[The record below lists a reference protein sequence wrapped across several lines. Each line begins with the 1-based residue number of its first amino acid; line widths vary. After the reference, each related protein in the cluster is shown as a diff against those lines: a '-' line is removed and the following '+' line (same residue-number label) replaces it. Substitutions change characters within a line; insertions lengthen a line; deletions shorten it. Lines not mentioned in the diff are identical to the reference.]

1 MNGPSPAS
9 DANLSTASAGTA
21 AAAANHPAGVA
32 YSAPARKARR
42 VPTPRVWPIK
52 DYDVYALLGGNA
64 LVILAMWVRHG
75 GLNEL
80 ATSAGIVTA
89 IGELAALYG
98 TYLVLIQL
106 VLMSRSPWL
115 DQVFGQDRIIAAH
128 RWVGFSAIW
137 LLVAHF
143 IFTTVGYGMA
153 DGSGPINE
161 ASPCS
166 RSIPTSCGP
175 AIGLVLFIVVG
186 ITSVRAARRIAPRTR
201 PGTRST
207 STRTSPSP
215 SASCTS
221 SSSAST
227 SPPIRL
233 RALYWIA
240 CTSWPSARC
249 SSSASASRSRSPGA
263 TASASPTSSRRV
275 RASCPSTSPAGISTG
290 SRSGPASGSGSGS

>member
-1 MNGPSPAS
+1 MNGPTPAS
-9 DANLSTASAGTA
+9 DATLSTASAGTA
-21 AAAANHPAGVA
+21 AAAANPSAGVA
-32 YSAPARKARR
+32 YAAPARKARR
-42 VPTPRVWPIK
+42 VPAPRVWPIK

-64 LVILAMWVRHG
+64 FVILAMWVRHG
-75 GLNEL
+75 GLHEL

-115 DQVFGQDRIIAAH
+115 DQIFGQDRLVAAH

-143 IFTTVGYGMA
+143 VFTTVGYGMA

-161 ASPCS
+161 AINLLTVYPYVLWS
-166 RSIPTSCGP
+166 G
-175 AIGLVLFIVVG
+175 IGLVLFILVG
-186 ITSVRAARRIAPRTR
+186 ITSVRAARRMASYETWYAIHLYTYLAIA
-201 PGTRST
+201 
-207 STRTSPSP
+207 

-221 SSSAST
+221 SSSASI

-233 RALYWIA
+233 RASTGSL
-240 CTSWPSARC
+240 CTSWPSGCC

-263 TASASPTSSRRV
+263 TASASPTLSRRV
-275 RASCPSTSPAGISTG
+275 RTSCPSTSSAGISTS